1 MSTSTMSA
9 EALGQGWLREGS
21 APGVRN
27 HVLAL
32 STVALTDRVTQLAA
46 AQVDGVLTLTP
57 ALSRGLR
64 GPDAAL
70 QEQVIDA
77 LIRHPNTGA
86 ALVFVHDAPA
96 ARRMRERLAD
106 LARPVQVLAL
116 MACNGY
122 ADAIAR
128 GAEALRSLQAAAA
141 QTRRV
146 PLQLR
151 DLVVALECG
160 GSDASSAI
168 CANPAIG
175 RFVDRLIDAGGTAI
189 VSETAEFVGS
199 EAVIRRQAINDEVA
213 QQILDCIAREEAM
226 MAADGQDYRGVNPTA
241 ENIEAGLT
249 TLIEKTMGAVSKIGQ
264 RPIDGCLSFG
274 QPPARAGLYF
284 MDTPFFSPASITGMV
299 SAGCQV
305 TLFAM
310 GVFNPSGNPLA
321 PTLKICGNPETLSV
335 WRDSI
340 DVDVSGLIAGTTT
353 LEAAAGDIAA
363 AIGACI
369 DGNLTAAERWQEG
382 QIIIARGLP
391 AL

>member
-1 MSTSTMSA
+1 MSTMSA
-9 EALGQGWLREGS
+9 DLLGQGWARADS
-21 APGVRN
+21 APGMRN

-32 STVALTDRVTQLAA
+32 STVALTDRLTQLAA
-46 AQVDGVLTLTP
+46 AQVDGVLALTP
-57 ALSRGLR
+57 GLSRGLR
-64 GPDAAL
+64 DPDADL
-70 QEQVIDA
+70 QERVLEA

-86 ALVFVHDAPA
+86 VLVVVHDAPA
-96 ARRMRERLAD
+96 ARRMREKLAD
-106 LARPVQVLAL
+106 LARPVQVLAF
-116 MACNGY
+116 MACHGY
-122 ADAIAR
+122 ADALDQAV
-128 GAEALRSLQAAAA
+128 AALRALRTAAS
-141 QTRRV
+141 QTPRV
-146 PLQLR
+146 PLRLA
-151 DLVVALECG
+151 DLAVALECG

-199 EAVIRRQAINDEVA
+199 EAVIRKQAANDEVV
-213 QQILDCIAREEAM
+213 QQILACIAREEAM

-264 RPIDGCLSFG
+264 RPIDGCLGFG
-274 QPPARAGLYF
+274 QAPSRAGLYF

-299 SAGCQV
+299 AAGCQI

-321 PTLKICGNPETLSV
+321 PTLKICGNPKTLSV
-335 WRDSI
+335 WGESI

-353 LEAAAGDIAA
+353 LDAAAGDIAA
-363 AIGACI
+363 AIAACI
-369 DGNLTAAERWQEG
+369 DGERTATERWQEG
-382 QIIIARGLP
+382 QIIIARSLP